1 MRTLIKDAIVIS
13 MDPAVGDFR
22 RASILVDGDRI
33 AAVGPDIAAADA
45 EVIDGTGMIALPGLI
60 DAHRHVWQG
69 ALTMVAADADLHSY
83 FGSILSK
90 IAPVY
95 TEEDVRIGN
104 LTGALQAIDAGVT
117 SVFDW
122 SHIQHSPA
130 HSDAAIG
137 ALKDSGMRVVFGYGF
152 PNLGPEWFFESR
164 NHIPEDIRRV
174 REDIL
179 PGDDGLVTMALAL
192 RGPEMSGIDVTAHD
206 LAVGREL
213 GLFVSVHVGNG
224 DFGKPYK
231 SVHKM
236 REAGLLGSDIQYV
249 HGNSLDDDS
258 IAMIA
263 DSGGQMVATPTVELQ
278 MQFGYP
284 ATTRFLAKGVRPGI
298 GADVVTS
305 TDTGL
310 FAQMASTFQIA
321 RHQAYEAG
329 TPSIDTRDVLSFAT
343 IDGARSIGIA
353 DRTGSLTPGKKADII
368 LVRTPDLFAMNDP
381 VAYVVLAAGPQAVDM
396 VMIDGVVRK
405 RDGRLVRD
413 DLAAL
418 ADRLEASRTRLMD
431 AAGIA
436 PPIAAY
442 A

>member
-1 MRTLIKDAIVIS
+1 MSGIRRTLIHDAIIVS
-13 MDPAVGDFR
+13 MDPDVGDFR
-22 RASILVDGDRI
+22 RGSILVEGDRI
-33 AAVGPDIAAADA
+33 IAVGGSIEAADA
-45 EVIDGTGMIALPGLI
+45 EMIDGSGLIALPGLI

-83 FGSILSK
+83 FGNILSRL
-90 IAPVY
+90 APVY
-95 TEEDVRIGN
+95 SEEDVRIGN
-104 LTGALQAIDAGVT
+104 LAGALQAIDAGVT

-137 ALKDSGMRVVFGYGF
+137 ALRDSGMRVVFGYGF

-164 NHIPEDIRRV
+164 NHIPEDVRRV
-174 REDIL
+174 REELL
-179 PGDDGLVTMALAL
+179 PGDEGLVTMALAL

-206 LAVGREL
+206 MAVGREL
-213 GLFVSVHVGNG
+213 GLFTSVHVGNG
-224 DFGKPYK
+224 DFGKPYRA
-231 SVHKM
+231 VHKM
-236 REAGLLGSDIQYV
+236 REAGLLGPDIQYV

-305 TDTGL
+305 TDTGM

-321 RHQAYEAG
+321 R
-329 TPSIDTRDVLSFAT
+329 I
-343 IDGARSIGIA
+343 
-353 DRTGSLTPGKKADII
+353 
-368 LVRTPDLFAMNDP
+368 
-381 VAYVVLAAGPQAVDM
+381 
-396 VMIDGVVRK
+396 
-405 RDGRLVRD
+405 
-413 DLAAL
+413 
-418 ADRLEASRTRLMD
+418 RLMTR
-431 AAGIA
+431 ARPASTRGTFSPSQRSMPRGRSGSPIA
-436 PPIAAY
+436 PAA
-442 A
+442 

>member
-1 MRTLIKDAIVIS
+1 
-13 MDPAVGDFR
+13 
-22 RASILVDGDRI
+22 
-33 AAVGPDIAAADA
+33 
-45 EVIDGTGMIALPGLI
+45 
-60 DAHRHVWQG
+60 
-69 ALTMVAADADLHSY
+69 
-83 FGSILSK
+83 
-90 IAPVY
+90 
-95 TEEDVRIGN
+95 
-104 LTGALQAIDAGVT
+104 
-117 SVFDW
+117 
-122 SHIQHSPA
+122 
-130 HSDAAIG
+130 
-137 ALKDSGMRVVFGYGF
+137 
-152 PNLGPEWFFESR
+152 
-164 NHIPEDIRRV
+164 
-174 REDIL
+174 
-179 PGDDGLVTMALAL
+179 
-192 RGPEMSGIDVTAHD
+192 
-206 LAVGREL
+206 
-213 GLFVSVHVGNG
+213 
-224 DFGKPYK
+224 
-231 SVHKM
+231 M